1 MLALA
6 LLPLSIP
13 NTAYAQNRED
23 DGAAA
28 ASDRLASARKL
39 FAEGLKDEEKG
50 NFAEALEKFRRVAK
64 VRDTVPVRYRIA
76 SCLEGLGK
84 LKEAMV
90 AYQAAIDLGADG
102 KDRDVVRAAKEHTG
116 SLNERIPQ
124 VTLVLAP
131 EARPK
136 SQVAIDGQPVQPSEL
151 DKPIALDPGTHAI
164 TASSQ
169 GKMAFETRVT
179 LPERARTTVVV
190 PYVEPRD
197 TSNGKVGSDTK
208 DVKAE
213 PQNAPA
219 DGAPHPIPTPA
230 PESES
235 NPGSG
240 RRTAGWITAG
250 AGAAFL
256 VGAAVTLVMRQSDIS
271 SLEDACP
278 DGRCPIARR
287 SELESLHDGAQTKGT
302 VAAVLAGVGVIGV
315 GVGTYLLLSAP
326 SSSRASQ
333 ASARALNISGR
344 VAPAGGQ
351 FVLTA
356 TF

>member
-6 LLPLSIP
+6 LMPITVP
-13 NTAYAQNRED
+13 NPAYAQKTED
-23 DGAAA
+23 DGATT
-28 ASDRLASARKL
+28 SLASARKL

-50 NFAEALEKFRRVAK
+50 NFAAALEKFRRVAK

-76 SCLEGLGK
+76 TCLEGLGK

-124 VTLVLAP
+124 VTLVFAAD
-131 EARPK
+131 ARAK

-164 TASSQ
+164 TASTQ
-169 GKMAFETRVT
+169 GKTAFETQVT
-179 LPERARTTVVV
+179 LAERARTTVLV
-190 PYVEPRD
+190 PNVEPKEA
-197 TSNGKVGSDTK
+197 SNGKSAI

-213 PQNAPA
+213 PQNPPP
-219 DGAPHPIPTPA
+219 DGAPHPMMTSA

-240 RRTAGWITAG
+240 RKLAGWITAG

-256 VGAAVTLVMRQSDIS
+256 VGAAVTLVMRESDIS
-271 SLEDACP
+271 SLEDTCP
-278 DGRCPIARR
+278 DGRCPRNVNKD
-287 SELESLHDGAQTKGT
+287 ELQSQRDSAQTKGT
-302 VAAVLAGVGVIGV
+302 VAAVLAGVGVIGL

-326 SSSRASQ
+326 SSNRAPQ
-333 ASARALNISGR
+333 ASVRGWNISGR
-344 VAPAGGQ
+344 VAPSGGQ
-351 FVLTA
+351 FVLST